1 MQNFQLL
8 NIAGKLIFM
17 EYIMGETYWFT
28 KSCLYFCLS
37 VCLSLCLSHY
47 CFLSLTRTYLIQYS
61 PNFMKMFIGD
71 NRLKP
76 KFHQEFWRYGPWNSQ
91 KFGFCIHFRIFIFF
105 IWTKYTL
112 VSALKLKQFWS
123 NLHQT
128 LWKCLLAQNGG
139 RAR

>member
-76 KFHQEFWRYGPWNSQ
+76 KSHQEFWRYGPWNSQ
-91 KFGFCIHFRIFIFF
+91 KFGFCVDFQIFNFFSFELCIDIHSINCFKFKTWNNFSF
-105 IWTKYTL
+105 GLCTL
-112 VSALKLKQFWS
+112 
-123 NLHQT
+123 
-128 LWKCLLAQNGG
+128 
-139 RAR
+139 